1 MKEITIKT
9 EVIIH
14 AGSGKNSRN
23 QFEGGAGKR
32 QYPAPYSSRLSC
44 LI

>member
-23 QFEGGAGKR
+23 QFEGDAGKR
-32 QYPAPYSSRLSC
+32 QCPASYSSRLSR